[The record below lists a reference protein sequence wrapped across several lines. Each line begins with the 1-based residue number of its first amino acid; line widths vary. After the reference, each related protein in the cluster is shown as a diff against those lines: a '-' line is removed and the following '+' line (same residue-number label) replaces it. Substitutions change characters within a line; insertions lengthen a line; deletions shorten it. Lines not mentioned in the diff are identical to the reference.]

1 MELAGPDAIIMPEQL
16 RASLEAA
23 ARQLRQVIGE
33 CAMLLGRV
41 LLAAWDVVRP
51 VIVLALNII
60 AALILLFEEWGWQP
74 LSALLARLARFP
86 LWAMVERGI
95 AGLPPYGALLT
106 LTVPSVIL
114 VPAKLLGVY
123 LLATGHFVTAGALI
137 IAAKVASTAL
147 IARIFLLTKPALMQ
161 IPWFAYAYGVVVP
174 WQEAL
179 FARIRSSW
187 VWRYGRV
194 LKWRAKQ
201 YVRSVWTAAR
211 PRIEARWR
219 DIAPR
224 LREVGFRLRTIRF
237 RAQLVVRDLWARISP
252 PARTEPRQ
260 LPPPDGRR

>member
-1 MELAGPDAIIMPEQL
+1 MLDQL
-16 RASLEAA
+16 RTALEAG
-23 ARQLRQVIGE
+23 ARQLGRVIGE
-33 CAMLLGRV
+33 AAMLLGRV
-41 LLAAWDVVRP
+41 LLVAWDVVRP
-51 VIVLALNII
+51 IIVLALNII
-60 AALILLFEEWGWQP
+60 ALILLFEEWGWRP
-74 LSALLARLARFP
+74 LSALVARLARFP
-86 LWAMVERGI
+86 LWAMAERGI

-106 LTVPSVIL
+106 LSVPSVIL

-187 VWRYGRV
+187 PWRYGRV
-194 LKWRAKQ
+194 LKWRAKH
-201 YVRSVWTAAR
+201 YVRSVWTTAR
-211 PRIEARWR
+211 PQIEARWR
-219 DIAPR
+219 VIAPS
-224 LREVGFRLRTIRF
+224 LREVGFRLRAIGF
-237 RAQLVVRDLWARISP
+237 RMRLVARDLWARISP

-260 LPPPDGRR
+260 LPPPETRP

>member
-1 MELAGPDAIIMPEQL
+1 MSHQL
-16 RASLEAA
+16 KAALEAG

-33 CAMLLGRV
+33 GAMLLGRV

-51 VIVLALNII
+51 TIVLALNIV
-60 AALILLFEEWGWQP
+60 AALILLFEEWGWRP

-86 LWAMVERGI
+86 IWAMVERGI
-95 AGLPPYGALLT
+95 AGLPPYGALLV
-106 LTVPSVIL
+106 LAVPSVIL
-114 VPAKLLGVY
+114 VPAKLLGVF
-123 LLATGHFVTAGALI
+123 LLATGHFVTAGLLI
-137 IAAKVASTAL
+137 VAAKVASTAL

-187 VWRYGRV
+187 VWRYGRF

-201 YVRSVWTAAR
+201 YVRSVWITAR
-211 PRIEARWR
+211 PRIEARWLL
-219 DIAPR
+219 IAPS
-224 LREVGFRLRTIRF
+224 LREAGFRLRTFGF
-237 RAQLVVRDLWARISP
+237 RMRLRARDLWARLSP

-260 LPPPDGRR
+260 LPPPDARR